1 MSKEDREQDLQ
12 DVLREERSR
21 SRRRRV
27 DVDAERQQKEETARA
42 AVLEVFRHGTE
53 QQFKELMR
61 LLGFSE
67 EEIGEKLKAFRA
79 ARAER
84 ERPIP

>member
-1 MSKEDREQDLQ
+1 MSKKDNERDLR
-12 DVLREERSR
+12 DVSREERSR
-21 SRRRRV
+21 GRKQRV
-27 DVDAERQQKEETARA
+27 DIDAERQQKEQKA

-53 QQFKELMR
+53 QQFQELMR
-61 LLGFSE
+61 LLGFPE

-84 ERPIP
+84 

>member
-1 MSKEDREQDLQ
+1 MSKEDRERDLQ

-21 SRRRRV
+21 GRKQRV
-27 DVDAERQQKEETARA
+27 DIDAERQQQEQKA

-53 QQFKELMR
+53 QQFQELMR
-61 LLGFSE
+61 LLGFPE

-84 ERPIP
+84 

>member
-1 MSKEDREQDLQ
+1 MSKEDRERDLQ

-21 SRRRRV
+21 GRKQRV
-27 DVDAERQQKEETARA
+27 DIDAERQQQAQKA

-53 QQFKELMR
+53 QQFQELMR

-67 EEIGEKLKAFRA
+67 EEIGEKLKAFHA

-84 ERPIP
+84 